1 MVSFLP
7 AVAAYAFVGVCFGV
21 ACAVSNKPCDKGGA
35 LMLGLLWPGVLLV
48 MVFKTLIDD

>member
-21 ACAVSNKPCDKGGA
+21 ACAASNRPCDKGGGA
-35 LMLGLLWPGVLLV
+35 YVGPSLAGSAVSHGIQD
-48 MVFKTLIDD
+48 TY